1 MGLSPGGK
9 LSSFRLSQSGVW
21 STYLVM
27 WVPTCANKFDT
38 GNIYIYTYIY
48 IDISFWWVCPSILE
62 SLKGSANPK
71 GVGIVPTS
79 GALL

>member
-1 MGLSPGGK
+1 MYIYISL
-9 LSSFRLSQSGVW
+9 
-21 STYLVM
+21 Y
-27 WVPTCANKFDT
+27 
-38 GNIYIYTYIY
+38 IYIYIYIY
-48 IDISFWWVCPSILE
+48 IHIYIYIYIYRDISFWWVCPSILE